1 MTLILCSAVVVLWL
15 LSFAGSQFWE
25 AGKTLKVLAEGEYFN
40 EDKNSMENS
49 VKVILYFSIR
59 IISVVVNVKRSRK
72 RTNSITRHATFMQL
86 YTFSSPLQSSLHAPF
101 PLVHCTIL
109 TVSWFD
115 LCPSFFTFSEM
126 LLCFLKPCKDNC
138 FVGVPS
144 GCYSHLS
151 SHFPLASFFR

>member
-1 MTLILCSAVVVLWL
+1 M
-15 LSFAGSQFWE
+15 
-25 AGKTLKVLAEGEYFN
+25 
-40 EDKNSMENS
+40 D
-49 VKVILYFSIR
+49 
-59 IISVVVNVKRSRK
+59 
-72 RTNSITRHATFMQL
+72 SITRHAIFMQL
-86 YTFSSPLQSSLHAPF
+86 YIFSSPLQSSLHTPF
-101 PLVHCTIL
+101 PLVYCTIL

-115 LCPSFFTFSEM
+115 LCPSFFIFSEMLLCFLKPCKDNCFVGVPSGCYSSLHTPFPLVYCTILTVSWFDLCPSFFIFSEM